1 MDLVLSKRPFSSAAG
16 VGVCLPGVSSRQT
29 LETDPVTSYCTL
41 EDNIIVAEFAGQY
54 KLRLRGNA

>member
-16 VGVCLPGVSSRQT
+16 MGVRLPGVSSSRT
-29 LETDPVTSYCTL
+29 LETDLVTSYCTL
-41 EDNIIVAEFAGQY
+41 EDKIIVAEFAGQY